1 MRFSESAATSTTG
14 RIDRENAIVYGVKIL
29 GTESRNGRRYPPEM
43 LARYK
48 DRYENAR
55 VHLDHAGTCESRSVT
70 TCFGAVRNIEARP
83 DGLYADL
90 VYNSKHPNVDQILNA
105 METFPENFGFSPN
118 HEVEMES
125 VDGVNIITKVIRVLS
140 VDLVDTPA
148 TTNGIFE
155 EEKLPNEKDETM
167 DEEQFWA
174 AMTLAMLKEKRPDLV
189 EAIVKETT
197 DAIDKENDFLADAVC
212 SDTMDDPVDA
222 ANA

>member
-1 MRFSESAATSTTG
+1 
-14 RIDRENAIVYGVKIL
+14 
-29 GTESRNGRRYPPEM
+29 
-43 LARYK
+43 
-48 DRYENAR
+48 
-55 VHLDHAGTCESRSVT
+55 
-70 TCFGAVRNIEARP
+70 
-83 DGLYADL
+83 
-90 VYNSKHPNVDQILNA
+90 
-105 METFPENFGFSPN
+105 
-118 HEVEMES
+118 MES